1 MPDQTESDAWI
12 KRVLGVEVAGG
23 APRAAGTKV
32 AFQKLRLD
40 WDTTRKYLM
49 SQIKTLESA
58 IIAQSADEDD
68 APQIADNVTRLEDS
82 MTALDENLSDALDD
96 LYNAGGND
104 PKLQARARD
113 IARGYQTFITSAPL
127 LQELDDNPFQKLD
140 ARARL
145 DQTLTAIIGAL

>member
-1 MPDQTESDAWI
+1 MPDQTESDAWV
-12 KRVLGVEVAGG
+12 KRVLGVDVGTG
-23 APRAAGTKV
+23 APRRTGTKV

-58 IIAQSADEDD
+58 IVAQSADEDD
-68 APQIADNVTRLEDS
+68 APQIADNVIRLEQS
-82 MTALDENLSDALDD
+82 IVALDENLSDALDD

-104 PKLQARARD
+104 PKLQAHALD
-113 IARGYQTFITSAPL
+113 IARGYQSFITSEPL
-127 LQELDDNPFQKLD
+127 LQELDDNPFEKLD